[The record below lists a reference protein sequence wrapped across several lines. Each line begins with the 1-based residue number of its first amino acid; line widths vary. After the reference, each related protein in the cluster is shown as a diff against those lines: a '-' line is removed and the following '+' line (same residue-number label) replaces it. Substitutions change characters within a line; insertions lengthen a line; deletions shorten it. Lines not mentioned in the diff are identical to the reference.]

1 MMLQLLGLNYNM
13 NLFITGIGTN
23 VGKTVVSA
31 VLTEAL
37 QADYWKPIQSGVLEG
52 KDSDTVKSLIS
63 NSETIIHPETYLLKQ
78 PLSPHFAAKIDGIE
92 IELDK
97 IQSQFVRIS
106 LSLRA
111 ESRSEVRHLII
122 EGAGGLLVPINN
134 THYVI
139 DIAKQLDCEIVL
151 VISNYLGCI
160 NHSLLSIDYLKRNHF
175 KINALVFNGEFESE
189 VKQSIINYSSES
201 KIIDI
206 STLNSLNKQHIFE
219 IATTIKAQNTL

>member
-1 MMLQLLGLNYNM
+1 M

-31 VLTEAL
+31 ILTEAL
-37 QADYWKPIQSGVLEG
+37 QADYWKPVQSGVVEG

-63 NSETIIHPETYLLKQ
+63 NTKTVFHPESYLLKE
-78 PLSPHFAAKIDGIE
+78 PLSPHFAAKLDGVE

-97 IQSQFVRIS
+97 IISHYVR
-106 LSLRA
+106 LSGV
-111 ESRSEVRHLII
+111 EVKSNNHLII
-122 EGAGGLLVPINN
+122 EGAGGLLVPINS
-134 THYVI
+134 TQYVI

-151 VISNYLGCI
+151 VISSYLGCI

-175 KINALVFNGEFESE
+175 KIKALVFNGEFEPA

-201 KIIDI
+201 QIIDI
-206 STLNSLNKQHIFE
+206 PTLNSLNKQHILE
-219 IATTIKAQNTL
+219 ISNSIKAQNAL